1 MTLQYILEEIYG
13 LTTGSELTGN
23 VDVLLDTSIAFNLNV
38 PSFVAGTGDYCTM
51 FEPNASQCEIDGTG
65 KIVSALGEEIGDIPY
80 TVFTSTSSFLNK
92 NPEKIEKFMRA
103 LQKGY
108 DYLMIATDTQLV
120 NALKPS
126 FTTTSDELIVS
137 SVRNYI
143 RIGAYADDF
152 VLSES
157 SWTMLQ
163 TIMTHAGELTG
174 TVNYADAVNT
184 SFATAVKQ
192 N

>member
-1 MTLQYILEEIYG
+1 
-13 LTTGSELTGN
+13 
-23 VDVLLDTSIAFNLNV
+23 
-38 PSFVAGTGDYCTM
+38 M
-51 FEPNASQCEIDGTG
+51 FEPTASQCELDGTG
-65 KIVSALGEEIGDIPY
+65 KIVSALGEEISDIPY
-80 TVFTSTSSFLNK
+80 TVFTSTSNFLNK

-137 SVRNYI
+137 AVRNYI

-152 VLSES
+152 VLSQS
-157 SWTMLQ
+157 SWNMLQ
-163 TIMTHAGELTG
+163 TIMTHAGELEG
-174 TVNYADAVNT
+174 TVAYNDAVNT
-184 SFATAVKQ
+184 DFASAIKE

>member
-1 MTLQYILEEIYG
+1 
-13 LTTGSELTGN
+13 
-23 VDVLLDTSIAFNLNV
+23 
-38 PSFVAGTGDYCTM
+38 
-51 FEPNASQCEIDGTG
+51 
-65 KIVSALGEEIGDIPY
+65 
-80 TVFTSTSSFLNK
+80 
-92 NPEKIEKFMRA
+92 MRA

-126 FTTTSDELIVS
+126 FTTTSDDLIVS
-137 SVRNYI
+137 AVRNYI

-157 SWTMLQ
+157 SWNMLQ

-174 TVNYADAVNT
+174 TVDYANAVNT
-184 SFATAVKQ
+184 SFANAL
-192 N
+192 NEE